1 MSSPS
6 VVRLAT
12 PEDSM
17 EIWRLFLQAHNENS
31 LFPLAPEK
39 VQYLMNRVLYPDSIP
54 LGDMGPRGIIGVIGP
69 VGALEALVFLLIG
82 QFWYSNDR
90 HLEELIVYVD
100 PAYRNNR
107 STQRPEDRT
116 SYHAQVIIQW
126 MKDQVELT
134 GLPLM
139 TGVMSNH
146 RTAAKVRL
154 YSRMLPKVG
163 EFFFLSPKGSN
174 HSPALVTASS

>member
-6 VVRLAT
+6 IVRLAT
-12 PEDSM
+12 PADAQ

-31 LFPLAPEK
+31 LFPLATEK

-90 HLEELIVYVD
+90 HLEELIVFTD
-100 PAYRNNR
+100 PEHRK
-107 STQRPEDRT
+107 ST
-116 SYHAQVIIQW
+116 HAQAIIQW

-139 TGVMSNH
+139 TGIMSNH
-146 RTAAKVRL
+146 RTEAKVRL

-163 EFFFLSPKGSN
+163 AFFFLSPKGSN
-174 HSPALVTASS
+174 SAPALVTASS